1 MNAGRGCVTTPCH
14 PAHATPSIP
23 RMANYAD
30 SACTP
35 RTLTEREQRALLKV
49 TGEHR
54 AGFRDHVLYA
64 MALGTGLREHELIA
78 LSVGRSPYRGY
89 GGRRETGSGAFETFG
104 AGGREPHDPVANDP
118 MTKLPRKK
126 MLKPRTTAAELM
138 AQLNAD
144 PEFVAALARE
154 DDELRRLEQE
164 HAVAEAPLVGALRA
178 AGFAVES
185 AWDFVQ
191 AAEPYPDAVPILLEH
206 LQRPYPDR
214 VREGIARAL
223 AVPEARPAW
232 PLLVRLYRDE
242 TLPDTKSGLAV
253 ALSAIA
259 DDAVLDELITLIRD
273 GRHGETRI
281 LLLGALE
288 RSKDRRARAALMALG
303 TDPEL
308 VLEIQDIL
316 RRLERRRKRRRKP

>member
-1 MNAGRGCVTTPCH
+1 
-14 PAHATPSIP
+14 
-23 RMANYAD
+23 
-30 SACTP
+30 
-35 RTLTEREQRALLKV
+35 
-49 TGEHR
+49 
-54 AGFRDHVLYA
+54 
-64 MALGTGLREHELIA
+64 
-78 LSVGRSPYRGY
+78 
-89 GGRRETGSGAFETFG
+89 
-104 AGGREPHDPVANDP
+104 
-118 MTKLPRKK
+118 

-232 PLLVRLYRDE
+232 HLLVRLYRDE